1 MSSSFL
7 AIILLN
13 SKHESSAQTNN
24 RLSKIVFNELF
35 RIFKS
40 YLDTQFEI
48 ELIRIDDI

>member
-13 SKHESSAQTNN
+13 SKHESSAQT
-24 RLSKIVFNELF
+24 SKIVFNELF